1 MRNYLIFI
9 ILLARLG
16 AQAQHPVKWP
26 GHHKAAIVLTY
37 DDALE
42 SQLTNAVPQ
51 LRSQQL
57 KATFFLT
64 ADIDTSTIPKW
75 KKLSN
80 EGYELGNHTLYHPCL
95 STEDNPVPSENY
107 TIEKMLREI
116 EIMNNYLY
124 AIDGHTSRTFA
135 YPCSES
141 TAGKKDYVDSLR
153 DYGLVK
159 YARTGGDTDDV
170 ITDFSRLDLLRVP
183 SYGLE
188 GNNTTAELIGFV
200 KKVEKAGGL
209 GIFMFHGIGGDYLSV
224 APKIHYRLLRYL
236 KKHQK
241 TIWVTTFKQAMDYA
255 TSKRESKSNL
265 AKLIATHKNDKLSS
279 VAGKL
284 AHN

>member
-9 ILLARLG
+9 ILLAHLG

-64 ADIDTSTIPKW
+64 ADIDTLTIPKW
-75 KKLSN
+75 KKLSC

-135 YPCSES
+135 YPCSET
-141 TAGKKDYVDSLR
+141 TAGKKDYVNSLR
-153 DYGLVK
+153 DYRLVK
-159 YARTGGDTDDV
+159 YARTGGDTDAV
-170 ITDFSRLDLLRVP
+170 ITDFSHLDLLRIP

-188 GNNTTAELIGFV
+188 GNNTAAELIDFV

-209 GIFMFHGIGGDYLSV
+209 GIFMFHGIGGDYISV
-224 APKIHYRLLRYL
+224 SAKVHYRLLRYL
-236 KKHQK
+236 RKHRE

-255 TSKRESKSNL
+255 TSKRESKPNL
-265 AKLIATHKNDKLSS
+265 AKLATRHQNDKLSS
-279 VAGKL
+279 VSGKFT
-284 AHN
+284 HN

>member
-188 GNNTTAELIGFV
+188 GNNTAAELIGFV

-255 TSKRESKSNL
+255 TSKGKVNP
-265 AKLIATHKNDKLSS
+265 TWLSLLPPIRMINFRRLRVS
-279 VAGKL
+279 
-284 AHN
+284 

>member
-1 MRNYLIFI
+1 MRGYLIFI
-9 ILLARLG
+9 VLLACLST
-16 AQAQHPVKWP
+16 QAQHTVKWP

-42 SQLTNAVPQ
+42 SQLKVGVPQ
-51 LRSQQL
+51 LLSKQL

-64 ADIDTSTIPKW
+64 ADIDTLTIPKW
-75 KKLSN
+75 KKLSSL
-80 EGYELGNHTLYHPCL
+80 GYELGNHTMYHPCL
-95 STEDNPVPSENY
+95 SIEDNPVASENY

-159 YARTGGDTDDV
+159 YARTGGDTDAV
-170 ITDFSRLDLLRVP
+170 ITDFSKLDLLRVP

-188 GNNTTAELIGFV
+188 GNNIAADLIGFV
-200 KKVEKAGGL
+200 RKVEKAGGL

-224 APKIHYRLLRYL
+224 NPKAHYRLLCYL
-236 KKHQK
+236 RKHRE

-255 TSKRESKSNL
+255 TANKESKPKVDRL
-265 AKLIATHKNDKLSS
+265 AANHKKDKFQPVSGR
-279 VAGKL
+279 AN
-284 AHN
+284 HN

>member
-1 MRNYLIFI
+1 
-9 ILLARLG
+9 
-16 AQAQHPVKWP
+16 
-26 GHHKAAIVLTY
+26 
-37 DDALE
+37 
-42 SQLTNAVPQ
+42 
-51 LRSQQL
+51 
-57 KATFFLT
+57 
-64 ADIDTSTIPKW
+64 
-75 KKLSN
+75 
-80 EGYELGNHTLYHPCL
+80 
-95 STEDNPVPSENY
+95 
-107 TIEKMLREI
+107 MLREI

-188 GNNTTAELIGFV
+188 GNNTAAELIGFV